1 MHEII
6 ERSLKEDLNQ
16 VHLKELV
23 KNDFLRRKVK
33 MNSMDKLLDHR
44 IFEKIYQDSLLSVFR
59 DIVQQELFPIKKKL
73 TLCMLWLIK
82 VLILNSKVY
91 KMSSKNL
98 KFFYF
103 KTTKTF

>member
-59 DIVQQELFPIKKKL
+59 DIVQQELFPIKKK
-73 TLCMLWLIK
+73 TDPMYAMADQ
-82 VLILNSKVY
+82 SPDPE
-91 KMSSKNL
+91 L
-98 KFFYF
+98 KSL
-103 KTTKTF
+103 